1 MKNIDWEKLA
11 FEFQTTDVSLTKLG
25 EREGVDRRTIS
36 KHLKELGIE
45 IINKQNRPKF
55 NINVFDTIDTE
66 EKAYWLGFIFAD
78 GYIGSTPIREDKKSV
93 YNFELSLALKD
104 IEHLEKF
111 KKFISFEKE
120 ITKDSYRC
128 RLMVANKHFWTILNS
143 YGCVPNKSLTLK
155 FPNCIPNDLIRH
167 FIRGYFD
174 GDGCITR
181 HVYVNTVS
189 PAINV
194 LGTSDFLNNI
204 INYSDTTPNIR
215 HDKRHSEET
224 LILEWHKDDGIKF
237 INYLYKNSSIYLDRK
252 FKLYNFFKDGSRS
265 VKEFTELSEGK
276 IGGTPNNLGQH
287 RDNL

>member
-1 MKNIDWEKLA
+1 MKNIDWEQLA
-11 FEFQTTDVSLTKLG
+11 FEFQTTDISLTKLG
-25 EREGVDRRTIS
+25 EREGIDRRTIS
-36 KHLKELGIE
+36 KHFKKLGIE
-45 IINKQNRPKF
+45 VINKQNRPKF

-111 KKFISFEKE
+111 RKFIGFEKE

-128 RLMVANKHFWTILNS
+128 RIMVANKHFWTTLNN
-143 YGCVPNKSLTLK
+143 YGCTPNKSLTLK
-155 FPNCIPNDLIRH
+155 FPNCIPNNLIRH

-224 LILEWHKDDGIKF
+224 LILEWHKDDGVKF
-237 INYLYKNSSIYLDRK
+237 INYLYNNSSIYLDRK

-276 IGGTPNNLGQH
+276 IGETPNNIGQH

>member
-1 MKNIDWEKLA
+1 MKNIDWEQLA
-11 FEFQTTDVSLTKLG
+11 FEFQTTDISLTKLG
-25 EREGVDRRTIS
+25 EREGIDRRTIS
-36 KHLKELGIE
+36 KHFKKLGIE

-55 NINVFDTIDTE
+55 NINVFDSIDTE
-66 EKAYWLGFIFAD
+66 EKAYWLGFIYAD
-78 GYIGSTPIREDKKSV
+78 GYIGSTPIRDDKKSV

-111 KKFISFEKE
+111 RKFIGFEKE

-128 RLMVANKHFWTILNS
+128 RIMVANKHFWTTLNN
-143 YGCVPNKSLTLK
+143 YGCTPNKSLTLK
-155 FPNCIPNDLIRH
+155 FPNCIPNNLIRH

-181 HVYVNTVS
+181 HVYINTVS

-194 LGTSDFLNNI
+194 IGTKDFLNNI
-204 INYSDTTPNIR
+204 INYSNTTPNIR

-224 LILEWHKDDGIKF
+224 LILEWHKDDGVKF
-237 INYLYKNSSIYLDRK
+237 INYLYNNSSIYLDRK

-276 IGGTPNNLGQH
+276 IGETPNIVGQH